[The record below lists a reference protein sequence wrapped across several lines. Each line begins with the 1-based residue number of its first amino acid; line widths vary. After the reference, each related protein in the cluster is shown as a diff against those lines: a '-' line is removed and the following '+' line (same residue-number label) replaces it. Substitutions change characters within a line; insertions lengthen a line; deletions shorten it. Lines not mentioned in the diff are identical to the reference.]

1 MCGCGAYKYPHRQ
14 FSGRCSLR
22 RWVLDYHDP
31 FRRECNDCMNM
42 VDFECQCTNGTE
54 EPSHCPELRDYIRYE
69 GIKLTGRAK
78 ELMDRTQRVKR

>member
-1 MCGCGAYKYPHRQ
+1 
-14 FSGRCSLR
+14 
-22 RWVLDYHDP
+22 
-31 FRRECNDCMNM
+31 MNM